1 MKKAIVFVSAL
12 FLFASG
18 AFAQTPQNQDKTK
31 PAAKSECPMKND
43 GKCSMDKKETK
54 ACSEMDKS
62 GSSTSTAKP
71 SGSTQAIPAKQTE
84 QKPEKK

>member
-1 MKKAIVFVSAL
+1 MKKTIIFASAL
-12 FLFASG
+12 FLFASV

-31 PAAKSECPMKND
+31 PAAKSECPMKKD
-43 GKCSMDKKETK
+43 SKCCMDKKETK

-71 SGSTQAIPAKQTE
+71 SGNAKATPAKQTE
-84 QKPEKK
+84 QKPEKR